1 MCRIKYIIILIIY
14 MFIVSFTFSK
24 SSSETV
30 YIDIAVKKSDSFLV
44 MNKNLDSRTYHLITH
59 GRPGQLLIE
68 GKWLNAE
75 QITDFLKPKIQNS
88 EFKIQNLNI
97 YGCEFAKGEEGIN
110 AVKYIESKLD
120 VKVSASTN
128 LTGKDGDWVLEVGVK
143 ANFSFLKDY
152 PYTLQTGP
160 NDDLDGDTV
169 LNKDDLDDDND
180 GILDANELIC
190 AESPQTLIT
199 FSEATNYSTTYNS
212 GEAFNIGTGTFSTG
226 ATGEVFPLAGGTMAG
241 QTRYGFESKPN
252 YIITRART
260 GATASS
266 PAFVGINFSTPVY
279 NLSFEIDH
287 LNSVFVT
294 GSTPVEKKERVL
306 INATYQGVSVPL
318 ASYTLES
325 GVNYNTTNGY
335 FSSNGTDIANSGAVL
350 NFVGPVDQVSFSY
363 SATGRDHTVYEN
375 EIHILKN
382 ATGCVDGDFDGDGVV
397 NRFDLDSD
405 GDGCPDAVE
414 GDGGITSNQLQT
426 SNINGG
432 NTGAEYN
439 GTAGPVIDNLG
450 NNVGDTGIPTIAN
463 GGQAVG
469 TSQNASA
476 INEEECGA
484 VPTACDDL
492 DGDGFCNASDSD
504 DDNDGILDIDEQEC
518 TSNGLLLKDYDGVWT
533 NKHGDSYKQYSEN
546 TGIRVASYRDT
557 GTESYKFSLSDLNP
571 NVVNTLRFR
580 YYSLNPQNIRSQ
592 NVTLKV
598 NGTSLFS
605 YITTKGQ
612 PDPPPAYTV
621 DHGYKTVSFT
631 PTSETAEVILEFVAP
646 TSAGGTSDGL
656 FREFNVNGETNLT
669 CTPIDTDNDGLPN
682 HQDLDSDGDGCPDA
696 LEGDGGITSGQL
708 QTSNINGGNTGSGYN
723 GIAGP
728 VNQNLG
734 NGVDDEGVPTIANN
748 GQAIGTSQDATTI
761 NDDECGTEC
770 NQCFIAGVVG
780 GSENCDDFD
789 GDGILNSC
797 DLDDDNDR
805 ILDTVEGCI
814 TNHITRNWVDEGNGV
829 YTSVDPLTGIA
840 TTITLGN
847 YSTFWDNGTNAG
859 NNSRTGCSTC
869 TETGEDLN
877 SGRNMNF
884 GAGNGGGSSSGTFE
898 ISFTDASGQ
907 PLNIKSPKIHILGMG
922 GSAGSP
928 TKFTSVQLI
937 AQNSLTL
944 TKLCGGIALK
954 NSNEL
959 IHSRI
964 TDNTNNTRVLSCD
977 SGEENGSFILNDTN
991 SLFTFQVT
999 MLGTAALPSSG
1010 IQDAFIFYVEYSYCE
1025 EDTDEDGV
1033 PNQFDLDSDDDGCPD
1048 AFESGATT
1056 NKTASKFNTT
1066 QGAGNG
1072 DENGDGLADIVDN
1085 GANGGTAND
1094 GVPDYNYIP
1103 YAYDKDLNYCTDTDN
1118 DGVPDI
1124 VDLDDDNDG
1133 ILDKIECPAAYTN
1146 LVDGGGFTTNPPTPN
1161 WYYSN
1166 STFNYETSSGNFPF
1180 YYSGTQKNS
1189 TLTTGLFAEIEGD
1202 NTNSGTLNA
1211 LMELNGATDALVTRL
1226 NQELIPGVTYKFSY
1240 DAGLRGSGGVAG
1252 QNCTLQL
1259 YNADTDEVEAV
1270 LSSIPLQ
1277 DLPSYGATPNYI
1289 TISGSYT
1296 VTRKGNYYL
1305 LFMNAGNG
1313 GTNNDYIMD
1322 RVAMVGEKTNVAIC
1336 DIDGDGIPNHLD
1348 LDSDGDGCPD
1358 ALEGDGGI
1366 TSSQLETS
1374 SINGGNSGAEYNGIA
1389 GPVNQNLGNT
1399 IDDYGVPTIV
1409 NGGQDFGTSQDIT
1422 TINQEECGTGC
1433 SQCFI
1438 AGVVGGSEAC
1448 DDFDNDGILNSCDL
1462 DDDNDGILDTV
1473 EADYTE
1479 TAVLNFSQLGI
1490 TPPNDNNPHDY
1501 SIDIS
1506 EQLGYPAGTTILSF
1520 TDIYQMNLGGDF
1532 QDDFSSSRLSPS
1544 RVTVTSLIPI
1554 KLHINSGFSIRPNA
1568 YDQLEV
1574 IDGPNLEFT
1583 SSIVNPSL
1591 TYVADEANGI
1601 YQIRNDTNDNQ
1612 SNLDNGTGV
1621 FFLYEN
1627 QEYTNNSTVE
1637 ITTTEDF
1644 INNTYQNSS
1653 RVKII
1658 VEYPRDTDKDGVPNH
1673 QDLDSDGDG
1682 CPDVNEAGVVRYLL
1696 SIGEEGK
1703 LASGDVVNGNNI
1715 DATANTTSTIENA
1728 KMEVSNNGDSIGP
1741 TNGFHDIL
1749 EQNSAGVYDGSPYNL
1764 ERYLNSEINSCIVRK
1779 IYSNPAMHSYRKN
1792 KQY

>member
-1 MCRIKYIIILIIY
+1 M
-14 MFIVSFTFSK
+14 SFTFSK

-44 MNKNLDSRTYHLITH
+44 INKNLDSRTYHLITH

-180 GILDANELIC
+180 GILDTNESSNCVNNIVITDLVSSRENIPEEGTPYCNGLLNSYTHFGPRGYLESQNDIPGTYEAVFTYAGLDTSKEAIFQHRFVYSNVNGSHGVYGVNDADVRLTTRIYVNNTLIRTTIVQGIEYTSASGERDIKYYTFTPNSPSGTVTVRTTFERFNGYCNHLPEIHFSNAEIRQEGNELTCDSID
-190 AESPQTLIT
+190 TDNDGL
-199 FSEATNYSTTYNS
+199 
-212 GEAFNIGTGTFSTG
+212 
-226 ATGEVFPLAGGTMAG
+226 
-241 QTRYGFESKPN
+241 PN
-252 YIITRART
+252 
-260 GATASS
+260 
-266 PAFVGINFSTPVY
+266 
-279 NLSFEIDH
+279 H
-287 LNSVFVT
+287 
-294 GSTPVEKKERVL
+294 
-306 INATYQGVSVPL
+306 Q
-318 ASYTLES
+318 
-325 GVNYNTTNGY
+325 
-335 FSSNGTDIANSGAVL
+335 
-350 NFVGPVDQVSFSY
+350 
-363 SATGRDHTVYEN
+363 
-375 EIHILKN
+375 
-382 ATGCVDGDFDGDGVV
+382 
-397 NRFDLDSD
+397 DLDSD
-405 GDGCPDAVE
+405 GDGCPDALE

-605 YITTKGQ
+605 YTTTKGQ

-761 NDDECGTEC
+761 NEEECGDGTGC
-770 NQCFIAGVVG
+770 SQCSVAGVVG
-780 GSENCDDFD
+780 GSEACDDFD

-797 DLDDDNDR
+797 DLDDDNDG

-999 MLGTAALPSSG
+999 MLGTAALPSSS

-1025 EDTDEDGV
+1025 EDTDEDGI
-1033 PNQFDLDSDDDGCPD
+1033 PNQFDLDSDDDGCSD

-1072 DENGDGLADIVDN
+1072 DENGDGLADVVDN
-1085 GANGGTAND
+1085 GANSGTAND
-1094 GVPDYNYIP
+1094 GIPDYNYLP

-1146 LVDGGGFTTNPPTPN
+1146 LVDGGGFTTNPPTSN

-1389 GPVNQNLGNT
+1389 GPVNQNLGNEV
-1399 IDDYGVPTIV
+1399 DDNGVPTIV
-1409 NGGQDFGTSQDIT
+1409 NGGQDFGTSQDAT

-1438 AGVVGGSEAC
+1438 AGVVGGTEAC

-1520 TDIYQMNLGGDF
+1520 KDIYQMNLGGDF
-1532 QDDFSSSRLSPS
+1532 QDDFSSSRLS
-1544 RVTVTSLIPI
+1544 V
-1554 KLHINSGFSIRPNA
+1554 
-1568 YDQLEV
+1568 
-1574 IDGPNLEFT
+1574 
-1583 SSIVNPSL
+1583 
-1591 TYVADEANGI
+1591 
-1601 YQIRNDTNDNQ
+1601 
-1612 SNLDNGTGV
+1612 
-1621 FFLYEN
+1621 
-1627 QEYTNNSTVE
+1627 
-1637 ITTTEDF
+1637 
-1644 INNTYQNSS
+1644 
-1653 RVKII
+1653 
-1658 VEYPRDTDKDGVPNH
+1658 
-1673 QDLDSDGDG
+1673 
-1682 CPDVNEAGVVRYLL
+1682 
-1696 SIGEEGK
+1696 
-1703 LASGDVVNGNNI
+1703 
-1715 DATANTTSTIENA
+1715 
-1728 KMEVSNNGDSIGP
+1728 
-1741 TNGFHDIL
+1741 
-1749 EQNSAGVYDGSPYNL
+1749 
-1764 ERYLNSEINSCIVRK
+1764 NSCKVDPPIPV
-1779 IYSNPAMHSYRKN
+1779 
-1792 KQY
+1792 